1 MKRVL
6 IVGAGSYIGRRL
18 EGWLGQWP
26 GRYQVGKVSLRQED
40 WRERM
45 APWDAVVQL
54 AGVVHRR
61 EEDTDPALYYRVNRD
76 MAYEAARLARA
87 GGAAQ
92 FIFLSSMSVYGQVT
106 GRIGPDTPLTPT
118 THYGKSKLAAE
129 ALLRGLEQS
138 GFQVAVLRP
147 PMVFGPG
154 CGGNYPRLA
163 RLARHLPCFP
173 RYGGER
179 SMIYVDNLCEAIRL
193 VIDQGGG
200 GCYFPQDQEYY
211 NVPQLMAWIAEA
223 HGRRMA
229 LVPGL
234 GWLAAALARRGGT
247 LGKVLGSLTYD
258 RALPGAPGAYQLW
271 DNRQAVRLTEG
282 GERA

>member
-18 EGWLGQWP
+18 EVWLGRWP
-26 GRYQVGKVSLRQED
+26 GRYQVGKVSLRQEG

-45 APWDAVVQL
+45 AAWDAVVQL

-61 EEDTDPALYYRVNRD
+61 EEEAGPALYYQVNRD
-76 MAYEAARLARA
+76 MAGEAARLARA
-87 GGAAQ
+87 GGASQ
-92 FIFLSSMSVYGQVT
+92 FIYMSSMSVYGRVT
-106 GRIGPDTPLTPT
+106 GRIGRDTPLAPT
-118 THYGKSKLAAE
+118 THYGRSKLAAE
-129 ALLRGLEQS
+129 ALLRGLEEP

-163 RLARHLPCFP
+163 RAARRLPCFP
-173 RYGGER
+173 RFAGER
-179 SMIYVDNLCEAIRL
+179 SMVYVDNLCEAIRL

-200 GCYFPQDQEYY
+200 GCYFPQDGAYY
-211 NVPQLMAWIAEA
+211 NVPQLMAWIAQA
-223 HGRRMA
+223 HGRKMA
-229 LVPGL
+229 LFPGL
-234 GWLAAALARRGGT
+234 GWLAEPLSRRGGA

-258 RALPGAPGAYQLW
+258 QALPGAPGPYQLL
-271 DNRQAVRLTEG
+271 DNWQAVMLAEG
-282 GERA
+282 GEAS